1 MYQTL
6 YRKYRPSNFN
16 EVVGQKIIVQTLKN
30 AIKNNT
36 LSHAYLFTGPRGT
49 GKTSIAKILA
59 KTINCTDLK
68 NETPCNKCV
77 NCNKII

>member
-30 AIKNNT
+30 AIKNETAKFMYVDNSLCT
-36 LSHAYLFTGPRGT
+36 ETKITKRR
-49 GKTSIAKILA
+49 KT
-59 KTINCTDLK
+59 
-68 NETPCNKCV
+68 
-77 NCNKII
+77 